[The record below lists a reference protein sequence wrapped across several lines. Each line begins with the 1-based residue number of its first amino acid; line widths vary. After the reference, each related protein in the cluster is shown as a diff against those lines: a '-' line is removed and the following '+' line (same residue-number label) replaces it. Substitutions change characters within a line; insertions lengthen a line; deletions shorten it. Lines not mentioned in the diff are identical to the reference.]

1 MGAAA
6 REALGAR
13 RLDLAF
19 TGLALVVLL
28 PTLWYRYGL
37 DQSLYQYIGAGW
49 MRGRLPYLKAFDVKP
64 PGIYLIYGVSGL
76 LSRNAEAAIRCAE
89 ALCIVG
95 TGWSVTAIVPRDR
108 RPDGLAGVA
117 ALLLSAW
124 NAVLFGFWDTGQV
137 ELWEACCLVLAFVAI
152 ARGPVSGRTLFAAG
166 AWLSGAVLFK
176 LTAVLAAVPLL
187 AMVLAITRKASVGA
201 RVRAVASFAAGSV
214 TPVAVVGV
222 YFAAFGGGRALAE
235 WLLYLPHYAR
245 APLDAEW
252 VRKIGPEMLLA
263 RCGTW
268 FGLLSVPILG
278 GLRAELDGGEESE
291 RRTASWATGLL
302 LAGVLSIVVQRRY
315 FSYHPVVLGPL
326 LVLAATPGLSL
337 WLRKDRAL
345 TGLGTGAVVVGTFFS
360 GPTWTGNEFTT
371 YRSYVLDAWIPFI
384 RGRKP
389 REDFVRSFGG
399 PFQYTYQANEAVAGL
414 IDGQAPTRTDRLHVR
429 GYDTTIY
436 TLTGLFSP
444 SRFFMEAPLGGY
456 FVTYRPEW
464 ADEHERALRGAS
476 APRFFVTQTSAD
488 GDIRALLSDGYG
500 LLGSRDRYVVLERG
514 LRSDRLGSHEASEF
528 LGGRRLSGVLV
539 TTISF
544 DLSFA
549 LDGTFTGSIH
559 SNSADGT
566 WKVQDDGQVC
576 ATLGPKRGCAR
587 LYQTPAFVLAFDD
600 EWRELAKIPR
610 SADSR

>member
-1 MGAAA
+1 
-6 REALGAR
+6 
-13 RLDLAF
+13 
-19 TGLALVVLL
+19 
-28 PTLWYRYGL
+28 
-37 DQSLYQYIGAGW
+37 
-49 MRGRLPYLKAFDVKP
+49 
-64 PGIYLIYGVSGL
+64 
-76 LSRNAEAAIRCAE
+76 
-89 ALCIVG
+89 
-95 TGWSVTAIVPRDR
+95 
-108 RPDGLAGVA
+108 
-117 ALLLSAW
+117 
-124 NAVLFGFWDTGQV
+124 
-137 ELWEACCLVLAFVAI
+137 
-152 ARGPVSGRTLFAAG
+152 
-166 AWLSGAVLFK
+166 VLFK

-187 AMVLAITRKASVGA
+187 AMVLAVTRKAPIEA

-214 TPVAVVGV
+214 TPVAAVGV
-222 YFAAFGGGRALAE
+222 YFAASGGGGALVE

-245 APLDAEW
+245 APLDVEW

-268 FGLLSVPILG
+268 FGLLGVPILA
-278 GLRAELDGGEESE
+278 GLRAEMGGEDSE
-291 RRTASWATGLL
+291 RRTATWATGLL

-326 LVLAATPGLSL
+326 LVLAAAPGLSL
-337 WLRKDRAL
+337 WLRKDHAL

-371 YRSYVLDAWIPFI
+371 YRSYVLDAWFPFI

-399 PFQYTYQANEAVAGL
+399 PFQYAYQVNEAVAAL
-414 IDGQAPTRTDRLHVR
+414 IDDQAPARTDRLHVR

-444 SRFFMEAPLGGY
+444 SRFFMEAPLGDY
-456 FVTYRPEW
+456 FVAYRPEW
-464 ADEHERALRGAS
+464 ADEHERALHGAS

-488 GDIRALLSDGYG
+488 GDIRALMRDGYG

-514 LRSDRLGSHEASEF
+514 LQSVPLGSHEAAEF

-539 TTISF
+539 TTVSF
-544 DLSFA
+544 DLSFG

-559 SNSADGT
+559 GNSAVGT

-576 ATLGPKRGCAR
+576 ATLGAKHGCSR
-587 LYQTPAFVLAFDD
+587 VYQTPAFVLAFDGG
-600 EWRELAKIPR
+600 WRELAKIPR
-610 SADSR
+610 SAASR